1 MKLPGQ
7 AAPVGRVWSEQQQA
21 IFYVVAITEEKDG
34 QAAVDVYR
42 QVVEPQDGEV
52 MIRNVI
58 KAANGITDE
67 KADRVRSY

>member
-1 MKLPGQ
+1 MGK
-7 AAPVGRVWSEQQQA
+7 
-21 IFYVVAITEEKDG
+21 YVVAITEETDG

-42 QVVEPQDGEV
+42 QVVEPQDGET

-67 KADRVRSY
+67 KVERARSY